1 MRLITCSIL
10 TSGLMSLAVCGI
22 TQAAP
27 MGPPP
32 LAIGDA
38 TAANII
44 PVYYYHHW
52 HRHYWHHGGY
62 PIAGFWNYYRTFGP
76 GRGNSVES
84 TR

>member
-1 MRLITCSIL
+1 MRRIACSIL
-10 TSGLMSLAVCGI
+10 ASGLMSLAVCGI

-27 MGPPP
+27 MRPLPP
-32 LAIGDA
+32 AIAD
-38 TAANII
+38 AANITQ
-44 PVYYYHHW
+44 VHYYHHW
-52 HRHYWHHGGY
+52 HHHYWHHGGY

>member
-1 MRLITCSIL
+1 MRRITCSIL

-27 MGPPP
+27 MRPLPP
-32 LAIGDA
+32 AIGDD

-44 PVYYYHHW
+44 PVHYYHHG
-52 HRHYWHHGGY
+52 HHHYWPHGGY
-62 PIAGFWNYYRTFGP
+62 WNYYRTFGP

>member
-1 MRLITCSIL
+1 MRLISCSIL

-27 MGPPP
+27 MGPLPP
-32 LAIGDA
+32 AIGDA
-38 TAANII
+38 ANIL
-44 PVYYYHHW
+44 PVHYYHHW
-52 HRHYWHHGGY
+52 RRHYWHHGGY

>member
-27 MGPPP
+27 MGPLPP
-32 LAIGDA
+32 AIGDA

-44 PVYYYHHW
+44 PVYYRHW
-52 HRHYWHHGGY
+52 HHHYWHRAGY
-62 PIAGFWNYYRTFGP
+62 PIAGYWNYYRTFGP